1 MKRLYRSETNKKIAG
16 LCGGLGEYLNFD
28 PTVVRLFA
36 VVLCFASGIF
46 PFLFGYAI
54 AWMIVPPAPH
64 VSNEN

>member
-1 MKRLYRSETNKKIAG
+1 MAG